1 MLKLQCCG
9 SHCSA
14 EVLAGLLW
22 VTVWLPS
29 PEAFQLPPCQLINQ
43 TVSLEKEGCP
53 KCHPVETTI
62 CSGHCITKVSWWLGL
77 FSLFI
82 RLRLKG
88 IHSVKLQSIG
98 ALTRLFF
105 FFKCHGENKC
115 FLCGMEWKK
124 IYFKRIFFFP
134 NKNKEHFN
142 NDFFSLS
149 LSVWNPVEKIQF
161 NKDFFFSHVEQ
172 SGKKIK

>member
-22 VTVWLPS
+22 VTVCLPS

-149 LSVWNPVEKIQF
+149 LCVCGTQSKKYNLTRIFFFLMWNRVEK
-161 NKDFFFSHVEQ
+161 K
-172 SGKKIK
+172 

>member
-1 MLKLQCCG
+1 MLKLQCCL
-9 SHCSA
+9 A
-14 EVLAGLLW
+14 EVLAGPLW

-62 CSGHCITKVSWWLGL
+62 CSGHCITKVSWGLKL

-88 IHSVKLQSIG
+88 IHSVKLQSTG
-98 ALTRLFF
+98 ALTRLQRSFWNNF
-105 FFKCHGENKC
+105 LVIFYFILFKCHGENKC
-115 FLCGMEWKK
+115 FLCGMEWKN
-124 IYFKRIFFFP
+124 IHFTRIFFFQIQT
-134 NKNKEHFN
+134 KNILAMIFVCVCV
-142 NDFFSLS
+142 SLC
-149 LSVWNPVEKIQF
+149 VKP
-161 NKDFFFSHVEQ
+161 
-172 SGKKIK
+172 SGKNII

>member
-105 FFKCHGENKC
+105 FLNVMVKINVSCV
-115 FLCGMEWKK
+115 EWSEKK
-124 IYFKRIFFFP
+124 YILKGFFFFQIKT
-134 NKNKEHFN
+134 KNILTMI
-142 NDFFSLS
+142 FSLS
-149 LSVWNPVEKIQF
+149 LSLCVEPSWKNTI
-161 NKDFFFSHVEQ
+161 
-172 SGKKIK
+172 